1 MLCYHNQIFLCSFYT
16 EKMNLIDSV
25 DYGMD
30 LIGNRFVYI
39 LGGLYLLPVIIFTG
53 IIRIDIDYVYYY
65 NLFVQIFVCI
75 FLVIRFNPLRQAT
88 LKAYDQ
94 RIIFSSAI
102 FLLFNLGT
110 FEILKKNLDSYKIPY
125 LESAVKQYE
134 SK

>member
-1 MLCYHNQIFLCSFYT
+1 
-16 EKMNLIDSV
+16 MNLIDSV

-110 FEILKKNLDSYKIPY
+110 FEILKKILIRTKIPY
-125 LESAVKQYE
+125 LESTVKQYE